1 MTVRDT
7 MTIPKHRQQVRGFAI
22 VWTGIT
28 LIMGVCAFIAIYAAT
43 GIMVSNRAVPPAP
56 ISIAAAKAQAT
67 SDVTTEPTLGPIAS
81 FTPAA
86 IAMAAQVTA
95 TPQPNQPVVATA
107 APTQAQAATQAA
119 SGSGGGNAQAGG
131 ATATLKPVSD
141 TAFDLGI
148 QVQENADPKTYEL
161 WMKMVSEQLKLNW
174 FKSQV
179 RWKDLEKTKGTFDFG
194 TLDIIM
200 PLASKYSVKVLL
212 SIVTAP
218 DWAREKG
225 ANLKQNGPPADPQ
238 DYVNFVTTIVKRYP
252 AQVHAIEVY
261 NEENLDREWTSTQG
275 LKAANYVALLS
286 ATYKAVKAIDPNIVI
301 ISGALSPVGASD
313 PPRYVDDFVYMDA
326 LIKAGLL
333 QTVDC
338 VGAHHNGYNIGPTVS
353 AQAAPSDPKGR
364 RSRFR
369 GPFDNVNHSWSFK
382 STLEGYAAKIKA
394 AGGSQKLCITEFGWP
409 SMEGIKT
416 KDGKQAAPKPGF
428 EFASDNTLADQAD
441 YTNQALDV
449 MQGWG
454 FVQLAFLW
462 NLNYGPQEGWNPQS
476 DNVPYSI
483 IGPDYQ
489 NRPVWQ
495 KIVDRNFRGKAR
507 TAQ

>member
-1 MTVRDT
+1 MTIRDT
-7 MTIPKHRQQVRGFAI
+7 MTIPKHRQQTRGFAI

-28 LIMGVCAFIAIYAAT
+28 LIMGACAFIAIYAAT
-43 GIMVSNRAVPPAP
+43 GIVVSNRAIPPAP
-56 ISIAAAKAQAT
+56 ISVAAAKVQAT
-67 SDVTTEPTLGPIAS
+67 SETTAVTTLGAIAS
-81 FTPAA
+81 NTPAILA
-86 IAMAAQVTA
+86 VAAQVTA
-95 TPQPNQPVVATA
+95 TPLPAVPVVATI
-107 APTQAQAATQAA
+107 APTKATANIQAGSAAATI
-119 SGSGGGNAQAGG
+119 
-131 ATATLKPVSD
+131 KPIND
-141 TAFDLGI
+141 KAFDLGI

-161 WMKMVSEQLKLNW
+161 WMKMVAEQLKLNW
-174 FKSQV
+174 LKSQV
-179 RWKDLEKTKGTFDFG
+179 RWKDLEKVKGKFDFG

-200 PLASKYSVKVLL
+200 PLASKYQVKVMF

-218 DWAREKG
+218 DWSREKG

-238 DYVNFVTTIVKRYP
+238 DYVNFVTTILKRYP
-252 AQVHAIEVY
+252 AQIHAIEVY
-261 NEENLDREWTSTQG
+261 NEENLDREWTSPQG

-301 ISGALSPVGASD
+301 ISGALSPVGASN
-313 PPRYVDDFVYMDA
+313 PPLYVDDFVYMDA

-333 QTVDC
+333 TTVDC

-353 AQAAPSDPKGR
+353 AQDAPADPKGK

-409 SMEGIKT
+409 SMEGIK

-428 EFASDNTLADQAD
+428 EFASDNTLADQAE

-449 MQGWG
+449 MQNWG